1 MSFPARP
8 TSEAA
13 DIITSSDACETPFQY
28 SKIEL
33 REPQERHH
41 VVILNIFLMKII
53 NADSFRTILF
63 DYCMNGLDQSYS
75 KVKLVFRQ
83 LNRLH

>member
-1 MSFPARP
+1 MRAKRLFNIQNR
-8 TSEAA
+8 TW
-13 DIITSSDACETPFQY
+13 FY
-28 SKIEL
+28 EL
-33 REPQERHH
+33 QHERQH
-41 VVILNIFLMKII
+41 VAILNIFLMKII